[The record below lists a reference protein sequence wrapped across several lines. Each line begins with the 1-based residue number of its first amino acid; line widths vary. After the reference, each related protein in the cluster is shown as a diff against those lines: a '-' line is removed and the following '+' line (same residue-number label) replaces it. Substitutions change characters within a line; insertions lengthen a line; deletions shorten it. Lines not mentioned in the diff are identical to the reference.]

1 MAKKNNI
8 KNYFN
13 NQQQYYQKKK
23 NIFYKKRNKFN
34 KSKFLNNKW
43 LRKYESKNSK
53 FKCSNWCCHNVN

>member
-23 NIFYKKRNKFN
+23 NNFYKKINKFN
-34 KSKFLNNKW
+34 KRKFLK
-43 LRKYESKNSK
+43 
-53 FKCSNWCCHNVN
+53 